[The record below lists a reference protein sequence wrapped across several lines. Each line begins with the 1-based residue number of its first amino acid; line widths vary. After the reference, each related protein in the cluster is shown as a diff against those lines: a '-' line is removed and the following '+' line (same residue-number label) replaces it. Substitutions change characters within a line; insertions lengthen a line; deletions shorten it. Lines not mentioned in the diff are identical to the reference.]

1 MGVVNQ
7 MRFALVVLAVALV
20 FSCVSASSVE
30 ICVNVNDSSNSTSLA
45 TGSCDSG
52 EETCTSYDLD
62 ECINTVELC
71 NGTTVDTLSGSQYSL
86 NDNDQVVVTVFQFS
100 NCTGTNTSA
109 TLGTCDGSCTAG
121 ITYNCGSSVWIWVI
135 VIVVVIV
142 VICAIV
148 AGVAGFMYYRK
159 RQQAN
164 YRIYDEA

>member
-30 ICVNVNDSSNSTSLA
+30 ICVNVNDSSNCTSLA
-45 TGSCDSG
+45 TGSCDNG

-71 NGTTVDTLSGSQYSL
+71 NGTTVDTLGGSQYSL

-121 ITYNCGSSVWIWVI
+121 VTYNCGSSVWIWVI

-142 VICAIV
+142 VICALLLELLDSCITE
-148 AGVAGFMYYRK
+148 RDNK
-159 RQQAN
+159 P
-164 YRIYDEA
+164 

>member
-1 MGVVNQ
+1 MGFDPDT
-7 MRFALVVLAVALV
+7 MRFALVVIAVLLV
-20 FSCVSASSVE
+20 SCISASSVE
-30 ICVNVNDSSNSTSLA
+30 ICVNVNDSSNCTSLA
-45 TGSCDSG
+45 TGSCDNG
-52 EETCTSYDLD
+52 EETGTS
-62 ECINTVELC
+62 I
-71 NGTTVDTLSGSQYSL
+71 DTLGGSQYSL